1 METLKRSIKSNINSL
16 SNIESVAGNTRSNSI
31 RNNTLSN
38 ISRRVNNSGRNTISD
53 FREKLNPRKNNIL
66 LVILFGICIAV
77 LVYLLVLFNRPS
89 LLYYTLAG
97 TPVKVNEQSLKALKN
112 TDKLPSLKN
121 GREYAFSFWTYV
133 EAVDN
138 SDDYRLVFLRG
149 NDLASA
155 NPFVY
160 FDKKSNKMI
169 VKVKTDA
176 AGGTLQPINSGEEIG
191 LDTEIT
197 TKTDGN
203 TTIHTDT
210 CKFATFEIDYVPLQ
224 RWVNIIINVD
234 NYVVTVFMDGA
245 IHSTR
250 VLNENN
256 DDCVSD
262 NLSKLVSETTG
273 EVKVGNSPGL
283 QAFNGYISKLQFF
296 NYSLKTQRHISKIYE
311 SGPVQS
317 QGILQKLGLPLYS
330 FRNPIYRVDS
340 IKAE

>member
-1 METLKRSIKSNINSL
+1 MATKTIMSNINI
-16 SNIESVAGNTRSNSI
+16 NSVAGNTRSNSN
-31 RNNTLSN
+31 RNNIFSN
-38 ISRRVNNSGRNTISD
+38 TSRKLNNSSRNIIGD
-53 FREKLNPRKNNIL
+53 FRENLNPRKNNIL

-160 FDKKSNKMI
+160 FDKKSNKMV

-197 TKTDGN
+197 EKDGN
-203 TTIHTDT
+203 TLTVHTDT

>member
-1 METLKRSIKSNINSL
+1 MATETIMSNINI
-16 SNIESVAGNTRSNSI
+16 NSVAGNTRSNSN
-31 RNNTLSN
+31 RNNIFSN
-38 ISRRVNNSGRNTISD
+38 ISRRLNNSSRNTIGD

-160 FDKKSNKMI
+160 FDKKSNKMV

-176 AGGTLQPINSGEEIG
+176 AGGTLQPVESGEEIG
-191 LDTEIT
+191 LDTQIT
-197 TKTDGN
+197 QKNN
-203 TTIHTDT
+203 TTLTVHTDT

-330 FRNPIYRVDS
+330 FRNPVYRVDS
-340 IKAE
+340 IKTQ

>member
-1 METLKRSIKSNINSL
+1 MATETIMSNINI
-16 SNIESVAGNTRSNSI
+16 NSVAGNTRSNSS
-31 RNNTLSN
+31 RNNIFSN
-38 ISRRVNNSGRNTISD
+38 ISRRVNNSSRNTIGD

-160 FDKKSNKMI
+160 FDKKSNKMV

-197 TKTDGN
+197 QKNN
-203 TTIHTDT
+203 TTLTVHTDT

-250 VLNENN
+250 ILNENN

-283 QAFNGYISKLQFF
+283 QSFNGYISKLQFF

-330 FRNPIYRVDS
+330 FRNPVYRVDS
-340 IKAE
+340 IKTQ

>member
-1 METLKRSIKSNINSL
+1 MDSTNSF
-16 SNIESVAGNTRSNSI
+16 
-31 RNNTLSN
+31 RNNTGIINNPGSN
-38 ISRRVNNSGRNTISD
+38 LENFKKTLD
-53 FREKLNPRKNNIL
+53 PRKNNIL

-330 FRNPIYRVDS
+330 FRNPVYRVDS
-340 IKAE
+340 IKTQ